1 MKLPGLPSREGE
13 AGAGT
18 GSYPD
23 EMDGEWVTPLL
34 RSRRAPVSGALVF
47 SFCGQWGPLYWAR
60 ALSLLSL
67 HFYLAAGGLVT
78 RTVRQH
84 LNLNNAEQL
93 CR

>member
-1 MKLPGLPSREGE
+1 MVPFSMG
-13 AGAGT
+13 
-18 GSYPD
+18 
-23 EMDGEWVTPLL
+23 GEWVSPLL
-34 RSRRAPVSGALVF
+34 RSRRTPSLGASVF
-47 SFCGQWGPLYWAR
+47 SLHEQWGPLCWAR

-67 HFYLAAGGLVT
+67 HFFLTLGGLVT